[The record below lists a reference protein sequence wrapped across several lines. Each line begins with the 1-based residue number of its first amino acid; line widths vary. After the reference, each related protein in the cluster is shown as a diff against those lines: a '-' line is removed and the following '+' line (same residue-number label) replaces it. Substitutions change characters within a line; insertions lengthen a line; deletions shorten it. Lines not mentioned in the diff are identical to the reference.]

1 MTEQFDYHVV
11 EPVTVL
17 IDGTEQSC
25 PLDQRSTPDSDWI
38 LVLTTP
44 DGATWTGAGQG
55 LWTAFLELR
64 RQLEP
69 AGHKLCCAGARLDAN
84 MRGGRWTDGDIVDIL
99 SRRTLLGF
107 RHEASLLDYAPAAKT
122 ATVDEQSARYARWL
136 ATPWW
141 RALLPGDPVR

>member
-1 MTEQFDYHVV
+1 MNGRIDYHQVA
-11 EPVTVL
+11 PLTVWL
-17 IDGTEQSC
+17 DGKEQQCSV
-25 PLDQRSTPDSDWI
+25 DKTSTTDSHWT

-44 DGATWTGAGQG
+44 DGRTWTGSGQG

-69 AGHKLCCAGARLDAN
+69 VGYKLCCAGAKLDAN
-84 MRGGRWTDGDIVDIL
+84 MRGGRWSDGDIVDLL

-107 RHEASLLDYAPAAKT
+107 QHKAFLFDYAPPAKT
-122 ATVDEQSARYARWL
+122 ATVDEQSARYDRWL